1 MVSGLASLPLAWGE
15 HSITE
20 QQEGPWTGRQATVCV
35 DGIFRV
41 PVAAWPSRGPGS
53 SRRGEGAAAPPWTG
67 GKHTCLTLCLQL
79 AGGHGP
85 PEMQR
90 HQQKRLRS
98 EGQKGAVT
106 GVAL

>member
-1 MVSGLASLPLAWGE
+1 MVSSLASPPLAWGE

-53 SRRGEGAAAPPWTG
+53 SRRGEGAAAPPWMG
-67 GKHTCLTLCLQL
+67 GK
-79 AGGHGP
+79 HGP